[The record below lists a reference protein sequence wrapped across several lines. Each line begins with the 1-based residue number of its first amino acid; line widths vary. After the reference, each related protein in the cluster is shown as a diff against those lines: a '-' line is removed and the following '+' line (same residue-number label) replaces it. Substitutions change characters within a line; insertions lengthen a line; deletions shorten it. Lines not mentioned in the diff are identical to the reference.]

1 MVLHCWW
8 ERKLIQTLWKMVQR
22 FLKKLEIKLPYDP
35 EIPLLGIYPKKPKLE
50 ETHVSHCLFKPLLIP
65 YSKFPATV
73 GISKS
78 GSTLQP
84 TGKHLSLFGSLR
96 WIQSTSGQR
105 EGHTSLLFKSSSVAL
120 MQTSQRTPNQRQTET
135 SYFPSIFHHLLLK
148 PKSSAFRMTS
158 YSAPRPAD
166 FMLLNITANMFI
178 FSKFILPLLNSVLE
192 SPQFVLF
199 GKSETIEVFY

>member
-1 MVLHCWW
+1 MTQKSHSQAYTP
-8 ERKLIQTLWKMVQR
+8 RNQNQKRHM
-22 FLKKLEIKLPYDP
+22 
-35 EIPLLGIYPKKPKLE
+35 YPIVYLN
-50 ETHVSHCLFKPLLIP
+50 LLIP

-84 TGKHLSLFGSLR
+84 TGKHLRLFGSLR

-158 YSAPRPAD
+158 YSAPHPAD

-178 FSKFILPLLNSVLE
+178 FSKFPQVTDLLITQLHLNS
-192 SPQFVLF
+192 
-199 GKSETIEVFY
+199 